1 MKSKDDRIKLYNYEM
16 NTSHGKFL
24 EEMMAEYDFDVIV
37 KIGSMAL
44 IRKEDNDIDYNIIA
58 RLAKDLSSDGLWQA
72 DMRKDENSSGR
83 RLADKEI
90 IALRNKA
97 ELWYTW
103 YVNISAIFP
112 LLGILGTV
120 IALIGMQGDAM
131 TADSSFLL
139 ALTSTFWGLIFSIV
153 FKSMQTLIEAKLDE
167 GVREAERC
175 LGITRDTEESDEKA

>member
-1 MKSKDDRIKLYNYEM
+1 MLEAIFKNLLGFDMIIMLLALANGGVFYMAYKTAQKLY
-16 NTSHGKFL
+16 
-24 EEMMAEYDFDVIV
+24 
-37 KIGSMAL
+37 
-44 IRKEDNDIDYNIIA
+44 
-58 RLAKDLSSDGLWQA
+58 KDLSSDGLWQA
-72 DMRKDENSSGR
+72 DVRKNKKKSAKE
-83 RLADKEI
+83 LMDKEI

-131 TADSSFLL
+131 TTDGSFLL
-139 ALTSTFWGLIFSIV
+139 ALTSTFWGLVFSIV
-153 FKSMQTLIEAKLDE
+153 FKSLQTLIEAKLDE

-175 LGITRDTEESDEKA
+175 LGIVKDTEGSNEKA

>member
-1 MKSKDDRIKLYNYEM
+1 M
-16 NTSHGKFL
+16 L
-24 EEMMAEYDFDVIV
+24 EAIFKNLLGFDLIIMVLAV
-37 KIGSMAL
+37 ANSGVFYMAL
-44 IRKEDNDIDYNIIA
+44 TSA
-58 RLAKDLSSDGLWQA
+58 QRLAKDLSSDGLWQA

-175 LGITRDTEESDEKA
+175 LGITKDTEESNEKA

>member
-1 MKSKDDRIKLYNYEM
+1 MTEAIFRNLLGFDLIIMLLAVANSGVFYMAYTTARKLRN
-16 NTSHGKFL
+16 
-24 EEMMAEYDFDVIV
+24 
-37 KIGSMAL
+37 
-44 IRKEDNDIDYNIIA
+44 
-58 RLAKDLSSDGLWQA
+58 DLSSDGLWQA
-72 DMRKDENSSGR
+72 DMRKDESSSGKQ
-83 RLADKEI
+83 LGDKEI
-90 IALRNKA
+90 IALRNNA

-131 TADSSFLL
+131 TADNSFLL

-153 FKSMQTLIEAKLDE
+153 FKSLQTLIEAKLDE

-175 LGITRDTEESDEKA
+175 LGIAKETEEKNEEA

>member
-1 MKSKDDRIKLYNYEM
+1 M
-16 NTSHGKFL
+16 L
-24 EEMMAEYDFDVIV
+24 EAIFKNLLGFDFIIMVLAVANGVIFY
-37 KIGSMAL
+37 MAL
-44 IRKEDNDIDYNIIA
+44 KSA
-58 RLAKDLSSDGLWQA
+58 QRLAMDLSSDGLWQA
-72 DMRKDENSSGR
+72 DMRKDESSSGR

-90 IALRNKA
+90 IALRNNA

-120 IALIGMQGDAM
+120 IALIGMQGSGM
-131 TADSSFLL
+131 TADNSFLL

-175 LGITRDTEESDEKA
+175 LGIAKDTEDGNEKA

>member
-1 MKSKDDRIKLYNYEM
+1 MM
-16 NTSHGKFL
+16 L
-24 EEMMAEYDFDVIV
+24 EAIFKNLLGFDMIIMILAVANGGVFYMAYTAAQ
-37 KIGSMAL
+37 K
-44 IRKEDNDIDYNIIA
+44 
-58 RLAKDLSSDGLWQA
+58 LAKDLSSDGLWQA

-83 RLADKEI
+83 RLMDKEI

-120 IALIGMQGDAM
+120 IALIGMQGEAM
-131 TADSSFLL
+131 TADGSFLL
-139 ALTSTFWGLIFSIV
+139 ALTSTFWGLIFSIT
-153 FKSMQTLIEAKLDE
+153 FKSLQTLIEAKLDE

-175 LGITRDTEESDEKA
+175 LGIAKDPEEKNEEA

>member
-1 MKSKDDRIKLYNYEM
+1 MLEAIFKNLLGFDLIIMILAVANGGVFYMAFKSAQK
-16 NTSHGKFL
+16 
-24 EEMMAEYDFDVIV
+24 
-37 KIGSMAL
+37 
-44 IRKEDNDIDYNIIA
+44 
-58 RLAKDLSSDGLWQA
+58 LAKDLSSDGLWQA
-72 DMRKDENSSGR
+72 DMRSDEKRSGR

-90 IALRNKA
+90 IALRNNA

-120 IALIGMQGDAM
+120 IALIGMQGEAM
-131 TADSSFLL
+131 AADDSFLL

-153 FKSMQTLIEAKLDE
+153 FKSMQTPIEAKLDE

>member
-1 MKSKDDRIKLYNYEM
+1 
-16 NTSHGKFL
+16 
-24 EEMMAEYDFDVIV
+24 MAF
-37 KIGSMAL
+37 SSA
-44 IRKEDNDIDYNIIA
+44 RK
-58 RLAKDLSSDGLWQA
+58 LAKDLSSDGLWQA
-72 DMRKDENSSGR
+72 DIRKDENTSGK
-83 RLADKEI
+83 RLIDKEI

-120 IALIGMQGDAM
+120 IALIGMQGDVM

-139 ALTSTFWGLIFSIV
+139 ALTSTFWGLVFSII
-153 FKSMQTLIEAKLDE
+153 FKSVQTVIEARLDE

-175 LGITRDTEESDEKA
+175 LGIAGDAEEKDEKA

>member
-1 MKSKDDRIKLYNYEM
+1 M
-16 NTSHGKFL
+16 L
-24 EEMMAEYDFDVIV
+24 EAIFKNLLGFDFIIMVLAVANGGIFY
-37 KIGSMAL
+37 MAL
-44 IRKEDNDIDYNIIA
+44 KSA
-58 RLAKDLSSDGLWQA
+58 QKLAGDLSTDGVWQA
-72 DMRKDENSSGR
+72 DMRKDEKSTGR

-120 IALIGMQGDAM
+120 TALIGMQSSGM
-131 TADSSFLL
+131 TADNSFLL

-153 FKSMQTLIEAKLDE
+153 FKSMQTIIESRLDE

-175 LGITRDTEESDEKA
+175 LGIVKDTEDGNEKA